1 MEFKGYEYEA
11 ADASLKLLLNK
22 YIKGEPKAIELI
34 GYRVMVSDQV
44 DLGRI
49 VSEASVQVK
58 VGDKVHHTAA
68 EASGPVDALSE
79 ALNKAIA
86 PVFPQIND
94 VRLLDFKVRI
104 LENKHGT
111 DAIIRVHIES
121 TDGESIWGTVG
132 ASDNIIAAAWE
143 ALLDSVEY
151 KIQLDHSKVLSK

>member
-1 MEFKGYEYEA
+1 M
-11 ADASLKLLLNK
+11 KLLLNK
-22 YIKGEPKAIELI
+22 YLKGEESALELI
-34 GYRVMVSDQV
+34 AYRVTVSDQV

-49 VSEASVQVK
+49 VSEASVRIK
-58 VGDKVHHTAA
+58 VGDTVHHTVA

-86 PVFPQIND
+86 PVFPEIKD
-94 VRLLDFKVRI
+94 VRLRDFKVRI
-104 LENKHGT
+104 LENKEGT

-151 KIQLDHSKVLSK
+151 KIQLSRS